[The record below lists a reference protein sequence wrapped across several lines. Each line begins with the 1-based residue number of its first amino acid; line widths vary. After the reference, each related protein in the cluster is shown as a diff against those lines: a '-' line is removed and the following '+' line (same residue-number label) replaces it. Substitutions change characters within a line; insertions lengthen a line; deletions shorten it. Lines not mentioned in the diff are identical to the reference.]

1 MRRTLLDEGV
11 PVGVRHFL
19 TGYSVEFVPEIGR
32 AGRTSGDLINAAEQ
46 ADFDIIVTCDKNISY
61 QNNLIGKKLA
71 LVVLS
76 TNHWA
81 TIQTTP
87 ERTVEAV
94 NETVPGGFREVMFD
108 RPPLRRRRF
117 SPSTNC

>member
-1 MRRTLLDEGV
+1 MRRILLDEGV
-11 PVGVRHFL
+11 PVGVRRFL
-19 TGYSVEFVPEIGR
+19 TACSVEFVPEIGW
-32 AGRTSGDLINAAEQ
+32 AGRTNGDLISAAEQ
-46 ADFDIIVTCDKNISY
+46 ADFDIMITCDKNISY

-71 LVVLS
+71 LVALS

-94 NETVPGGFREVMFD
+94 TETVPGGFREVMFD